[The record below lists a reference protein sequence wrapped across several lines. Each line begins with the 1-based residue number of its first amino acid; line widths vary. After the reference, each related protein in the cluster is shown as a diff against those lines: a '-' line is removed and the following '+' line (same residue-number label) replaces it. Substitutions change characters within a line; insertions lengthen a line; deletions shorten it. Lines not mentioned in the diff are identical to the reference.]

1 MKSPLRQGCDGGR
14 SFLRGSPSIPPCFSF
29 WMCIALTG
37 EVRPLRLC
45 HNGFMFKV
53 LAAFLLVPLI
63 ELALLIEIG
72 SHIGTLATVGLI
84 LATGALGAFLAR
96 SQGLEVLRRLRAET
110 AAGRLP
116 AAPLVDGVIILLAG
130 AVLLTPGVLTDI
142 LGFLCLVPAFRQFLK
157 ALLWRKLRHWV
168 EQNRVQVSVNL

>member
-1 MKSPLRQGCDGGR
+1 
-14 SFLRGSPSIPPCFSF
+14 
-29 WMCIALTG
+29 MCIALTG

-45 HNGFMFKV
+45 HNGFMFKI
-53 LAAFLLVPLI
+53 LALFLILPLM

-96 SQGLEVLRRLRAET
+96 SQGLEVLRRLRVET

-116 AAPLVDGVIILLAG
+116 AAPMVDGVIILLAG
-130 AVLLTPGVLTDI
+130 AVLLTPGVVTDI
-142 LGFLCLVPAFRQFLK
+142 LGFLCLVPAFRQLLK

>member
-1 MKSPLRQGCDGGR
+1 MRQGCDGGR
-14 SFLRGSPSIPPCFSF
+14 SILRGNPSIPPCFNF

-37 EVRPLRLC
+37 EVQPLRLC
-45 HNGFMFKV
+45 HNGFMFKI
-53 LAAFLLVPLI
+53 LAPFLLVPLI

-72 SHIGTLATVGLI
+72 SHIGTLATVALI

-157 ALLWRKLRHWV
+157 AMLWRKLRNWV

>member
-1 MKSPLRQGCDGGR
+1 M
-14 SFLRGSPSIPPCFSF
+14 
-29 WMCIALTG
+29 
-37 EVRPLRLC
+37 C
-45 HNGFMFKV
+45 HNGFMLKI
-53 LAAFLLVPLI
+53 LALFLLLPLI

-72 SHIGTLATVGLI
+72 SHIGTVATVALI

-130 AVLLTPGVLTDI
+130 AVLLTPGVLTDV
-142 LGFLCLVPAFRQFLK
+142 LGFLCLVPAFRQLLK
-157 ALLWRKLRHWV
+157 SLLWRKLRHWV

>member
-1 MKSPLRQGCDGGR
+1 
-14 SFLRGSPSIPPCFSF
+14 
-29 WMCIALTG
+29 MCISRTG
-37 EVRPLRLC
+37 GVQRLRMC
-45 HNGFMFKV
+45 HNGFMLKI
-53 LAAFLLVPLI
+53 LALFLLLPLV

-72 SHIGTLATVGLI
+72 SHIGTVATVALI

-142 LGFLCLVPAFRQFLK
+142 LGFMCLVPAFRQFLK

-168 EQNRVQVSVNL
+168 DQNRVQVSVNL

>member
-1 MKSPLRQGCDGGR
+1 
-14 SFLRGSPSIPPCFSF
+14 
-29 WMCIALTG
+29 MCIARTG
-37 EVRPLRLC
+37 EVRTLRLC
-45 HNGFMFKV
+45 HNGFMFKI
-53 LAAFLLVPLI
+53 LALFLILPLM

-96 SQGLEVLRRLRAET
+96 SQGLEVLRRLRVET

-116 AAPLVDGVIILLAG
+116 AAPMVDGVIILLAG
-130 AVLLTPGVLTDI
+130 AVLLTPGVVTDI

>member
-1 MKSPLRQGCDGGR
+1 MQLRFPKPGIEAGPLC
-14 SFLRGSPSIPPCFSF
+14 
-29 WMCIALTG
+29 
-37 EVRPLRLC
+37 LC
-45 HNGFMFKV
+45 HNGFMFKI
-53 LAAFLLVPLI
+53 LALFLLLPLI

-72 SHIGTLATVGLI
+72 SHIGTLATVMLI

-157 ALLWRKLRHWV
+157 ALLWRKLRQWV

>member
-1 MKSPLRQGCDGGR
+1 MQLRFPKPGIEAG
-14 SFLRGSPSIPPCFSF
+14 PPC
-29 WMCIALTG
+29 
-37 EVRPLRLC
+37 LC
-45 HNGFMFKV
+45 HNGFMFKI
-53 LAAFLLVPLI
+53 LALFLLLPLI

-72 SHIGTLATVGLI
+72 SHIGTLATVMLI

-157 ALLWRKLRHWV
+157 ALLWRRLRHWV
-168 EQNRVQVSVNL
+168 ERNRVQVSVNY

>member
-1 MKSPLRQGCDGGR
+1 
-14 SFLRGSPSIPPCFSF
+14 
-29 WMCIALTG
+29 MCIPRTG
-37 EVRPLRLC
+37 EVQLLRMC
-45 HNGFMFKV
+45 HNGFMFKI
-53 LAAFLLVPLI
+53 LALFLLLPLI

-72 SHIGTLATVGLI
+72 SHIGTLATVTLI

-142 LGFLCLVPAFRQFLK
+142 LGFLCLVPAFRNFLK
-157 ALLWRKLRHWV
+157 ALLWRKLRRWV
-168 EQNRVQVSVNL
+168 DQNQVQVSVNL

>member
-1 MKSPLRQGCDGGR
+1 MQLRFPTPG
-14 SFLRGSPSIPPCFSF
+14 IE
-29 WMCIALTG
+29 A
-37 EVRPLRLC
+37 EPLRLC
-45 HNGFMFKV
+45 HNGFMFKI
-53 LAAFLLVPLI
+53 LALFLLLPLI

-72 SHIGTLATVGLI
+72 SHIGTLATVALI

-142 LGFLCLVPAFRQFLK
+142 LGFMCLVPAFRQLLK
-157 ALLWRKLRHWV
+157 SLLWRKLRHWV

>member
-1 MKSPLRQGCDGGR
+1 
-14 SFLRGSPSIPPCFSF
+14 
-29 WMCIALTG
+29 
-37 EVRPLRLC
+37 LC
-45 HNGFMFKV
+45 HNVFMIKIFA
-53 LAAFLLVPLI
+53 LFLLLPLI

-72 SHIGTLATVGLI
+72 SHIGTLATVALI

-96 SQGLEVLRRLRAET
+96 SQGLEVLRRLQADT

-157 ALLWRKLRHWV
+157 AMLWRKLRHWV

>member
-1 MKSPLRQGCDGGR
+1 
-14 SFLRGSPSIPPCFSF
+14 
-29 WMCIALTG
+29 MCIALTG
-37 EVRPLRLC
+37 EVQPLRLC
-45 HNGFMFKV
+45 HNGFMFKI
-53 LAAFLLVPLI
+53 LAPFLLVPLI
-63 ELALLIEIG
+63 ELALLVEIG
-72 SHIGTLATVGLI
+72 SHIGTLATVALI

-157 ALLWRKLRHWV
+157 AVLWRKMRHWV

>member
-1 MKSPLRQGCDGGR
+1 
-14 SFLRGSPSIPPCFSF
+14 
-29 WMCIALTG
+29 
-37 EVRPLRLC
+37 
-45 HNGFMFKV
+45 MFKI
-53 LAAFLLVPLI
+53 LALFLLLPLI

-72 SHIGTLATVGLI
+72 SHIGTVATVALI
-84 LATGALGAFLAR
+84 LATGALAR

-142 LGFLCLVPAFRQFLK
+142 VGFLCLVPAFRQFLR
-157 ALLWRKLRHWV
+157 ALLWRKLRQWV

>member
-1 MKSPLRQGCDGGR
+1 
-14 SFLRGSPSIPPCFSF
+14 
-29 WMCIALTG
+29 MCIALTG

-45 HNGFMFKV
+45 HNGFMFKI
-53 LAAFLLVPLI
+53 LALFLILPLM
-63 ELALLIEIG
+63 ELALLIEVG

-96 SQGLEVLRRLRAET
+96 SQGLEVLRRLRAEA

-116 AAPLVDGVIILLAG
+116 AAPMVDGVIILLAG
-130 AVLLTPGVLTDI
+130 AVLLTPGVVTDI

>member
-1 MKSPLRQGCDGGR
+1 M
-14 SFLRGSPSIPPCFSF
+14 
-29 WMCIALTG
+29 
-37 EVRPLRLC
+37 C
-45 HNGFMFKV
+45 HNGFMLKI
-53 LAAFLLVPLI
+53 LALFLLLPLI

-72 SHIGTLATVGLI
+72 SHIGTLATVTLI

-96 SQGLEVLRRLRAET
+96 SQGLEVLRRLRVET

-142 LGFLCLVPAFRQFLK
+142 LGFLCLVPAFREFLK
-157 ALLWRKLRHWV
+157 SLLWRKLRHWV